1 MTNHM
6 TTNGTHEIVSF
17 ITEDEIQAAGETTI
31 RCKFVL
37 LRTSEVSV
45 LVFGPVFRYPYH
57 ANILQAICT
66 PRGILTRWERLPDS
80 LEILDSDV
88 VVQGGG
94 YLAWNPFSRQ
104 AHFGGSSKAYGLF
117 DPGQLRSII
126 AADRFF
132 QLHTVT
138 IED

>member
-1 MTNHM
+1 MTI
-6 TTNGTHEIVSF
+6 NGAHEIVSF
-17 ITEDEIQAAGETTI
+17 VTEDEVQAAGETTI

-45 LVFGPVFRYPYH
+45 LGFGPVFRYPYH

-80 LEILDSDV
+80 LKILDSDV

-94 YLAWNPFSRQ
+94 HLAWNPFSRQ

-117 DPGQLRSII
+117 DPGQLQNII
-126 AADRFF
+126 AADGFF
-132 QLHTVT
+132 RLHTVT